1 MYKLPERNHS
11 EKLKLPLW
19 FNAANTPM
27 FDGKKKKPFFM
38 VSSLHF
44 TTELNL
50 DKLVQIYVLENLIN
64 RYQLISTYIMTYKP

>member
-1 MYKLPERNHS
+1 
-11 EKLKLPLW
+11 
-19 FNAANTPM
+19 
-27 FDGKKKKPFFM
+27 M

-50 DKLVQIYVLENLIN
+50 DKLVQKYVLENLIN